1 MTAHSTGHI
10 ASLNCSTAKGT
21 IKTPTDSAVLDQ
33 NGIVGD
39 AHAGC
44 WHRQVS
50 LLSQETIAQFVAES
64 GRETA
69 PGEFAENLTIAGL
82 DLSRAAVLDRFTI
95 GDVELEL
102 TQVGKRCHGEGCDI
116 YREVGK
122 CIMPKEGVFCRV
134 VTGGEIRVGDEIAYH
149 PRPLKICVITLSDR
163 AARSVYTDRSGP
175 RAEEILREFFDGKR
189 WHVDIHRELLP
200 DDPAALDALLRQ
212 QIAGNADA
220 VFTLGSTGAGPRDIA
235 PEAMLAV
242 SEKTIPGI
250 VEHVRAKFG
259 ADKPAARLS
268 RSVAALAGTT
278 QLYALPGSVRAVEEY
293 LGEILHTFE
302 HLIHMIHAIDSH

>member
-1 MTAHSTGHI
+1 MTTHATGHI
-10 ASLNCSTAKGT
+10 ASLNLSTAKGT
-21 IKTPTDSAVLDQ
+21 IKTPVDSAVLDQ

-50 LLSQETIAQFVAES
+50 MLSQETIAQFIAES

-82 DLSRAAVLDRFTI
+82 DLSRVAVLDRFTL

-102 TQVGKRCHGEGCDI
+102 TQIGKRCHGDGCSI

-134 VTGGEIRVGDEIAYH
+134 VTGGEIRVGDEISYH
-149 PRPLKICVITLSDR
+149 PRPLKLCVITLSDR
-163 AARSVYTDRSGP
+163 AARGDYTDRSGP
-175 RAEEILREFFDGKR
+175 RAEELLREFFADKR
-189 WHVDIHRELLP
+189 WHIDIHRGLLS
-200 DDPAALDALLRQ
+200 DDAPHLESLLRAE
-212 QIAGNADA
+212 IAAGVDA
-220 VFTLGSTGAGPRDIA
+220 IFTLGSTGAGPRDIA
-235 PEAMLAV
+235 PETMLAV
-242 SEKTIPGI
+242 AEKTIPGI

-293 LGEILHTFE
+293 LSEILHTFE